1 MHKVFFILL
10 SCCSLV
16 SGFAQDSALDSKYL
30 EDQFYMGITYN
41 FLLHK
46 PENATQ
52 RNLSYGLNA
61 GVIKD
66 IPLNLNRNFGVGIG
80 LGYAINSYYTN
91 IYAESTDSDIVYS
104 VLGSDVSFKRSK
116 FETHLIEMP
125 FEIRW
130 RTSNAVDYKFW
141 RIYAGAKLAYVVGGR
156 SKFVSEAGKH
166 SFTNTDINKWQY
178 GLTLNFGY
186 NTFNVHVYY
195 ALSTLL
201 DKNAVVLDTGED
213 LKVAPLRVGFVFYIL

>member
-1 MHKVFFILL
+1 MFFILL
-10 SCCSLV
+10 SCCTLI
-16 SGFAQDSALDSKYL
+16 SGFAQDSTLDSKYL

-66 IPLNLNRNFGVGIG
+66 IPLNLKRNFGVGIG

-91 IYAESTDSDIVYS
+91 IYAESTDGNITYS
-104 VLGSDVSFKRSK
+104 VLGSDVSFNRSK

>member
-1 MHKVFFILL
+1 MFFILL
-10 SCCSLV
+10 SCCTLI
-16 SGFAQDSALDSKYL
+16 SGFAQDSTLDSKYL

-61 GVIKD
+61 GIIKD
-66 IPLNLNRNFGVGIG
+66 IPLNVNRNFGVGIG

-91 IYAESTDSDIVYS
+91 IYAESADGNITYS
-104 VLGSDVSFKRSK
+104 VLGSDVSFNRSK

-201 DKNAVVLDTGED
+201 DKNTVVLDTGED